1 MRLSF
6 KIFVLLVGLSV
17 LYAFASPEK
26 KLNKLVTK
34 IWKNSTVEL
43 NAYALPDSIQKDVQQ
58 FHTIIVD
65 GKHVG
70 YACYTTAFGCRIGG
84 CAAPTNPNVQSYETF
99 DYMVVY
105 DTNLSIIKVEVAE
118 YSGQYGYEICRAKWL
133 EQFIGSTLGFELN
146 KNIDGISGATVSA
159 QYLIDDL
166 NILGQKLQAAIQH
179 SI

>member
-1 MRLSF
+1 MKLS
-6 KIFVLLVGLSV
+6 INIILCVAGISL

-26 KLNKLVTK
+26 KLNKLVSK
-34 IWKNSTVEL
+34 IWKEGTIEM
-43 NAYALPDSIQKDVQQ
+43 NAYSLPDSIQKDVQQ
-58 FHTIIVD
+58 FNEVIVD
-65 GKHVG
+65 GNLKG

-99 DYMVVY
+99 DYMVIY

-146 KNIDGISGATVSA
+146 KNVDGISGATISA

-166 NILGQKLQAAIQH
+166 NGLGKKLQSVLLQ